1 MVFGAALFS
10 VLMFFSWDYFQ
21 RRAVENAFT
30 KGAAAVVAKMTLEE
44 KVGQLFHVNLT
55 GKKTGPAIEEEI
67 RKRHVGGVI
76 LFGPNIGTAEELK
89 ALNTSMQELSRD
101 SGHTPLLVSTDQE
114 GGRVVRIVDG
124 VTQFPGAMALGQAG
138 DPRHAEAA
146 GFMTGFELRRLGLPL
161 VLAPVLDVNNNP
173 ANPVINTRSF
183 GSTPERVSETAV
195 AYMRGVRRSLAI
207 PVVKHF
213 PGHGNTDTDS
223 HLALPQIDRSME
235 ELEKVEL
242 VPFRRAV
249 TEGAE
254 AVMTAHILFRA
265 LDPDR
270 PATLSPLILKGL
282 LREKLGFK
290 GIIISDAMEM
300 HAVAKRYSK
309 KEAARMA
316 FEAGVDVILITG
328 PSSKEMYDGML
339 SLFQKGEL
347 PLAELDQSVLSQVTL
362 KLRRGLFHKN
372 GVRLPDEVK
381 DEDDLL
387 REHFQKIEAGIEEA
401 YGRVAALPLSAN
413 AEASRASVSAL
424 RREFKG
430 LTESKDRIIVYYRS
444 REAQEEARSIGV
456 PESQIRPSPGPQG
469 AFPACEKENMS
480 CVVELW
486 DTETAAWNA
495 ALAWREKPA
504 SGLSVSGRRPV
515 VALYAGTPFTPLRVP
530 ADGAVLASFSPTSES
545 RRALA
550 HVVLTGKPVR
560 KADLVLPPE

>member
-10 VLMFFSWDYFQ
+10 VLLFYSWEYFQ
-21 RRAVENAFT
+21 KRAVENAFNRA
-30 KGAAAVVAKMTLEE
+30 AAAVVAKMTLEE

-55 GKKTGPAIEEEI
+55 GKTLGPAIEEEI
-67 RKRHVGGVI
+67 RRRHVGGVI

-89 ALNTSMQELSRD
+89 TLDASLQALSSES
-101 SGHTPLLVSTDQE
+101 SHTPLLISTDQE

-138 DPRHAEAA
+138 DPRYAEAV

-223 HLALPQIDRSME
+223 HLALPQIDRPIA

-242 VPFRRAV
+242 VPFKRAIAD
-249 TEGAE
+249 GAE

-290 GIIISDAMEM
+290 GIILSDAMEM

-309 KEAARMA
+309 RDAARMA

-328 PSSKEMYDGML
+328 PSSKEMYEGML

-347 PLAELDQSVLSQVTL
+347 PAADLDQSVLRQVTL

-372 GVRLPDEVK
+372 NVKLPAEVK
-381 DEDDLL
+381 DDDDLL
-387 REHFQKIEAGIEEA
+387 REHFQRIEADIEEA
-401 YGRVAALPLSAN
+401 YARLAAGPLSTN
-413 AEASRASVSAL
+413 AEASRASISSL

-430 LTESKDRIIVYYRS
+430 VTETKDHTIVYFRS
-444 REAQEEARSIGV
+444 REVQEEARSLGV
-456 PESQIRPSPGPQG
+456 PESQIRPSPGPG
-469 AFPACEKENMS
+469 AAFPLCEKENKS
-480 CVVELW
+480 CFVELW
-486 DTETAAWNA
+486 DAETAAWNA
-495 ALAWREKPA
+495 AVAGREKQPV
-504 SGLSVSGRRPV
+504 GLSVSARRPV
-515 VALYAGTPFTPLRVP
+515 VALYAGTPFVP
-530 ADGAVLASFSPTSES
+530 IQVPTDGAVLASFSPTSES

-550 HVVLTGKPVR
+550 HVGLSGKPVR